1 MLLYT
6 HGGYNAMNDSLEIK
20 TEIQKRYTEESK
32 SSCNLSCGSNL
43 DFLNM
48 KKGEF
53 ILDLGC
59 GRGEDTI
66 QASLLTG
73 PNGVAHGLDITEAM
87 IEKARL
93 NAKEQ
98 NIKNVIFTLG
108 DIEALSYEDESF
120 NSVMSSCV
128 INHAKSKVQVYK
140 EIYRVLKPQGKFVIS
155 DAVTKYPLPL
165 EVKNDPEAW
174 AQCYGGSITEEEYLE
189 SIKSAGFD
197 NIEILK
203 RREYLKNGY
212 DFISLTILAYKN

>member
-1 MLLYT
+1 
-6 HGGYNAMNDSLEIK
+6 MNNSLEIK
-20 TEIQKRYTEESK
+20 TKIQKRYTEESK
-32 SSCNLSCGSNL
+32 NSCNLSCGSNL
-43 DFLNM
+43 DFLHIKEN
-48 KKGEF
+48 ET

-73 PNGVAHGLDITEAM
+73 PKGVAHGLDLTEAM
-87 IEKARL
+87 VEKAKL
-93 NAKEQ
+93 HAKELKIE
-98 NIKNVIFTLG
+98 NIIFTIG
-108 DIEALSYEDESF
+108 DIEALSYEDEIF

-140 EIYRVLKPQGKFVIS
+140 EIYRVLKFGGKFVIS
-155 DAVTKYPLPL
+155 DAVTKYPLPK

-174 AQCYGGSITEEEYLE
+174 AECFGGSITEEEYLE
-189 SIKSAGFD
+189 SIKSAGFE

-212 DFISLTILAYKN
+212 DFISLTLLAYKNQFI

>member
-6 HGGYNAMNDSLEIK
+6 QGGYNAMDESLEIK

-32 SSCNLSCGSNL
+32 NSCNLSCGNNL
-43 DFLNM
+43 DFLQI
-48 KKGEF
+48 KKGDI

-73 PNGVAHGLDITEAM
+73 PKGIAHGLDLTEAM
-87 IEKARL
+87 IDKARVHATEL
-93 NAKEQ
+93 GT
-98 NIKNVIFTLG
+98 KNVIFTQG
-108 DIEALSYEDESF
+108 DIEALSYEDEIF

-140 EIYRVLKPQGKFVIS
+140 EIYRVLKSGGKFVIS
-155 DAVTKYPLPL
+155 DAVTKYPLPE

-212 DFISLTILAYKN
+212 DFISLTLLAYKK

>member
-1 MLLYT
+1 MD
-6 HGGYNAMNDSLEIK
+6 NSLEIK
-20 TEIQKRYTEESK
+20 TKTQKRYTEESK

-43 DFLNM
+43 DFLHI
-48 KKGEF
+48 KKGE
-53 ILDLGC
+53 IVLDLGC

-73 PNGVAHGLDITEAM
+73 PKGIVHGLDITEAM
-87 IEKARL
+87 INKAKIR
-93 NAKEQ
+93 AKELGTQ
-98 NIKNVIFTLG
+98 NVVFTLG
-108 DIEALSYEDESF
+108 DIDALSYDDESI

-140 EIYRVLKPQGKFVIS
+140 EIYRVLKPSGKFVIS
-155 DAVTKYPLPL
+155 DAVTKYPLPE

-174 AQCYGGSITEEEYLE
+174 AECFGGSITEEEYLE
-189 SIKSAGFD
+189 SIKSAGFE

>member
-6 HGGYNAMNDSLEIK
+6 QWGYNAMDESLEIK
-20 TEIQKRYTEESK
+20 TEIQKRYTEESN

-43 DFLNM
+43 DFLQI
-48 KKGEF
+48 KKGDI

-73 PNGVAHGLDITEAM
+73 PKGIAHGLDLTEAM
-87 IEKARL
+87 IDKARVHATEL
-93 NAKEQ
+93 GT
-98 NIKNVIFTLG
+98 KNVIFTQG
-108 DIEALSYEDESF
+108 DIEALSYEDEIF

-140 EIYRVLKPQGKFVIS
+140 EIYRVLKSGGKFVIS
-155 DAVTKYPLPL
+155 DAVTKYPLPE

-212 DFISLTILAYKN
+212 DFISLTLLAYKK